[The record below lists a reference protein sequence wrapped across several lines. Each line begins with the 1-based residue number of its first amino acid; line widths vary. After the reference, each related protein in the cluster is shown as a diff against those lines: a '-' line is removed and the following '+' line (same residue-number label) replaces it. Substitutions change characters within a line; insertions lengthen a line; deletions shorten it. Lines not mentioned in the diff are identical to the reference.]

1 MKISSR
7 ISLVIMAIAALQG
20 CGETTFDA
28 NNHVDSFIELSESAT
43 NEADKKLLYDLWSI
57 YLRGYVD
64 HDGNV
69 IEPDFAKLDG
79 MNAEE
84 TLQELKNHIDYVQF
98 EGFEYATVD
107 DDGNYVDPAIY
118 GNSGSSGSGQPSV
131 DIKVTGRTVYLTA
144 REDEVTVHDVV
155 FNRGNCGHGA
165 FKAGREL
172 TLKETKM
179 VDLGKLDIDMVYNS
193 ASETFHEG
201 VSLFPASAKF
211 GQKLKAK
218 AERGCNIIEVS
229 VTDDNGTW
237 TWEFD

>member
-1 MKISSR
+1 MYKLARLGLFIMVISTLS
-7 ISLVIMAIAALQG
+7 G

-28 NNHVDSFIELSESAT
+28 DNHVDSFIELANNAPPET
-43 NEADKKLLYDLWSI
+43 DTQLLFELWDV

-84 TLQELKNHIDYVQF
+84 ILQELKNHIDFVQF
-98 EGFEYATVD
+98 EGFEMATID

-118 GNSGSSGSGQPSV
+118 GNGGSPGSGHPSV
-131 DIKVTGRTVYLTA
+131 DIRLNGRTVYLTA
-144 REDEVTVHDVV
+144 KEDEVTVHDVV
-155 FNRGNCGHGA
+155 FNRGNCGHGS

-179 VDLGKLDIDMVYNS
+179 VDLGKLNINMVYNP
-193 ASETFHEG
+193 ATETFHEG
-201 VSLFPASAKF
+201 ASLFPASAKF
-211 GQKLKAK
+211 GQKLTAK
-218 AERGCNIIEVS
+218 AEPGCNIIEVS

-237 TWEFD
+237 TWEFQ

>member
-43 NEADKKLLYDLWSI
+43 NEVDKKLLYDLWSV

-64 HDGNV
+64 HGGNV

-84 TLQELKNHIDYVQF
+84 VLQELKNHIDFVQF

-107 DDGNYVDPAIY
+107 DNGNYVDPAIY
-118 GNSGSSGSGQPSV
+118 NTGGSSSSGQPSV
-131 DIKVTGRTVYLTA
+131 DIKVNGRTVYLTA

-229 VTDDNGTW
+229 VTDDHGTW
-237 TWEFD
+237 TWEFQ